1 MRTRSGE
8 VACTTIQSSRHGNIK
23 CSVPVSFPTKTDT
36 LLHLSLSFAPHP
48 LSDPCRMDAAKRRLH
63 VKYEA
68 DLLATGGVPAS
79 EAAHGIKFTEEEI
92 AKEMRIQCVLD
103 MREKIK

>member
-1 MRTRSGE
+1 
-8 VACTTIQSSRHGNIK
+8 
-23 CSVPVSFPTKTDT
+23 
-36 LLHLSLSFAPHP
+36 
-48 LSDPCRMDAAKRRLH
+48 MDAAKRRLH